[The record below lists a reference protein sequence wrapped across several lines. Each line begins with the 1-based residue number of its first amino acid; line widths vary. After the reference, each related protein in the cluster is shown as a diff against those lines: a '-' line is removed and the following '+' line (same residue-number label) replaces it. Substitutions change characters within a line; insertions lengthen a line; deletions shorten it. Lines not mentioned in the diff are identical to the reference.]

1 MIAIRD
7 ARSRAARLG
16 SYVVLLALGYY
27 LAARLGL
34 GFRFQNSQI
43 GVVWPANAVL
53 LAALLLTRTTR
64 WWVVL
69 VVTAL
74 AHAVAVASV
83 TPAWRAAWQIAGN
96 ALFTTSTALVL
107 RRVPGLPLTFETRRQ
122 VFAYSAIAFVLPAL
136 YAFTTPAF
144 VRGLFNLEVAPGATL
159 ATTLL
164 RVTLSNATALL
175 LVAPVVLLW
184 AQLPV
189 HRLKEL
195 SARRLWEAGAVLLS
209 VLAVGMVAFGTG
221 PEIAA
226 GVPLLWVFPPLLWVA
241 VRFGPVGASTAL
253 LGVAALSVWGTA
265 RQLGP
270 FVLMTESDRV
280 LSLQLFWIVM
290 CTPVM
295 LLAAVIWERERV
307 EDALQAHRNQLAHL
321 TRVATAGELSS
332 SLAHELRQPLTAILA
347 NAEAAQALLKRD
359 GVDLREVQAMLEDI
373 AEQDRFAANVIGRL
387 RSLLEKEE
395 PHFEML
401 EIETTV
407 RDALALSRGTVE
419 RSGVQVE
426 TQIAPGLPRVRGDP
440 VQLLQVVL
448 NLVVNGCESMSAT
461 PAPDRR
467 LRLRVA
473 RQDSKYVEVLI
484 TDSGAGLPKGRED
497 RVFEPFFTTKT
508 NGLGLGL
515 AIGRSIVSAHGG
527 RLWGENNL
535 LRGATF
541 HLLLPMDHGNDG
553 PTAADRHSR

>member
-1 MIAIRD
+1 M
-7 ARSRAARLG
+7 
-16 SYVVLLALGYY
+16 VLLAVSYY

-34 GFRFQNSQI
+34 GFRFQDSQI

-53 LAALLLTRTTR
+53 LAALLLTPTRR

-69 VVTAL
+69 VATAL

-96 ALFTTSTALVL
+96 ALFITSTALVL

-144 VRGLFNLEVAPGATL
+144 VRALFHLELAPGSTL

-175 LVAPVVLLW
+175 LVAPVVLVW
-184 AQLPV
+184 AQFPV

-195 SARRLWEAGAVLLS
+195 SARRLWEAGAVVLS

-221 PEIAA
+221 PEIAV

-270 FVLMTESDRV
+270 FVLMTHADRV

-307 EDALQAHRNQLAHL
+307 EDALQAHRTQLAHL

-347 NAEAAQALLKRD
+347 NAEAAQVLLTRD
-359 GVDLREVQAMLEDI
+359 GVDLREVRAILEDI
-373 AEQDRFAANVIGRL
+373 AEQDKFAANVIGRL

-401 EIETTV
+401 AMETTV
-407 RDALALSRGTVE
+407 GDALALSRGTVE

-473 RQDSKYVEVLI
+473 RQDSEYVEVLI
-484 TDSGAGLPKGRED
+484 ADSGTGLPQGRED
-497 RVFEPFFTTKT
+497 RVFEPFFTTKKT
-508 NGLGLGL
+508 GLGLGL

-541 HLLLPMDHGNDG
+541 HLLLPMDHANDG
-553 PTAADRHSR
+553 PTAADRHRR

>member
-347 NAEAAQALLKRD
+347 NAEAARALLTRD
-359 GVDLREVQAMLEDI
+359 GVDLQEVRAMLEDI
-373 AEQDRFAANVIGRL
+373 AEQDKFAANVIGRL

-541 HLLLPMDHGNDG
+541 HLLVPMDHGNDG
-553 PTAADRHSR
+553 QTAADRHSR